1 MNTHLRKDLTGLRF
15 GRLVALSYISNGK
28 NSKWLC
34 ACDCGNKK
42 EVLTG
47 ALGSG
52 NTKSCGCLS
61 RETASKNNATHGHT
75 KNGRPTKAYQSWLN
89 MKRRCLDPKNKRFE
103 AYGGRGIKIC
113 DRWLAGFENFLADM
127 GEPPAGFSIDRVDNN
142 GNYTPENCRWA
153 CRSDQMKNRRNS
165 VLISYAGKTQNLSE
179 WADETG
185 IKADTI
191 AARLNLYKW
200 SVEAA
205 LTIRPRRGKGG
216 GGRGHTHKNL

>member
-1 MNTHLRKDLTGLRF
+1 
-15 GRLVALSYISNGK
+15 
-28 NSKWLC
+28 
-34 ACDCGNKK
+34 
-42 EVLTG
+42 
-47 ALGSG
+47 
-52 NTKSCGCLS
+52 
-61 RETASKNNATHGHT
+61 
-75 KNGRPTKAYQSWLN
+75 
-89 MKRRCLDPKNKRFE
+89 
-103 AYGGRGIKIC
+103 
-113 DRWLAGFENFLADM
+113 
-127 GEPPAGFSIDRVDNN
+127 
-142 GNYTPENCRWA
+142 
-153 CRSDQMKNRRNS
+153 MKNRRNS